1 MAGTA
6 EQNTIMNPPLVS
18 IIIPVFNGKEFIG
31 RAVESVKSQSVSD
44 YELIVI
50 DDGSTDGTFAEAEKA
65 TAGIP
70 LCIIRQTANMGVS
83 AARNYGMDLASGKY
97 LAFLD
102 ADDIWH
108 PHKLEKQLRIVEHQ
122 PGIGLICSSRKND
135 DQAATTGKFPTDRR
149 GNFSSLLVRK
159 GNFVT
164 TSTVLVRRD
173 ILTTFGL
180 RFDTGLKIGED
191 WHLWIRLSR
200 HTDFFFLAEP
210 LIVYRSSAFTKY
222 DFHAYL
228 KLYQTIHSDLS
239 RYTGAIDRKALL
251 SVKSAVRLF
260 RGLIARAEHPW
271 KGWWNIIT
279 AIVLSPR
286 KILFLWEIWKSR
298 H

>member
-1 MAGTA
+1 MKKQT
-6 EQNTIMNPPLVS
+6 
-18 IIIPVFNGKEFIG
+18 
-31 RAVESVKSQSVSD
+31 VSD

-50 DDGSTDGTFAEAEKA
+50 DDGSTDGSFAAAEQA
-65 TAGIP
+65 ITGIP
-70 LCIIRQTANMGVS
+70 RSIIRRTANMGVS
-83 AARNYGMDLASGKY
+83 AARNYGMELASGKY

-102 ADDIWH
+102 ADDIWL
-108 PHKLEKQLRIVEHQ
+108 PRKLEKQLRITEHQ
-122 PGIGLICSSRKND
+122 PEIGLVCSSRIND
-135 DQAATTGKFPTDRR
+135 DQEKTTGKFRTDQK
-149 GNFSSLLVRK
+149 GNFTSLLVRK

-191 WHLWIRLSR
+191 WQLWIRLSR
-200 HTDFFFLAEP
+200 HTDFCFLAEP

-222 DFHAYL
+222 NYHAYL
-228 KLYQTIHSDLS
+228 KLYQTILADLS
-239 RYTGAIDRKALL
+239 RDTQLQDRQAIRSAA
-251 SVKSAVRLF
+251 SAVRLF

-271 KGWWNIIT
+271 VAWLNIFT

-298 H
+298 R